1 MKLTVTW
8 NLPDEGA
15 LPKWLRV
22 IDALV
27 RQYNGTTTLTLR
39 GRKLVFDGI
48 DEARVRGDRRRSE
61 TGRPVALAT
70 CGDQASGADRSAKAA
85 RRLPSLRPH
94 VDAAQPLPHRQSLSR
109 LRSARPRRVH
119 HAVHGG
125 TAEMTDFECFC
136 CRQVWPG
143 PQMCM
148 CYLHLGSFCRDCC
161 REDHQRIADE
171 RKTANDRNRNRPGV
185 LPTALPRVHVAG

>member
-48 DEARVRGDRRRSE
+48 DEAE
-61 TGRPVALAT
+61 IE
-70 CGDQASGADRSAKAA
+70 K
-85 RRLPSLRPH
+85 
-94 VDAAQPLPHRQSLSR
+94 
-109 LRSARPRRVH
+109 
-119 HAVHGG
+119 
-125 TAEMTDFECFC
+125 
-136 CRQVWPG
+136 
-143 PQMCM
+143 
-148 CYLHLGSFCRDCC
+148 
-161 REDHQRIADE
+161 
-171 RKTANDRNRNRPGV
+171 
-185 LPTALPRVHVAG
+185 